1 MIKMYVTKT
10 KPLIARARQRY
21 SDFIVEEV
29 YLEDGCEKKC
39 NVNWFTMDFS
49 KRDLSQLDVPEKTT
63 DHLVLEVEKI
73 NTDTNHAVA
82 LIARG
87 LGVSKTRVG
96 YGGMKDKRGITS
108 QRISLF
114 DPSIEKIKRFGVK
127 GLKIKNAHWGERL
140 ELGDLQ
146 GNDFTI
152 ILRDISETDEEI
164 KKIIDD
170 FIAQS
175 KFGLPNLFG
184 SQRFGGKRD
193 ITHKVGKLLMQG
205 SHEEAVMLYL
215 TKTFEDEKVELK
227 NARVNLA
234 KTKDYARALKEFP
247 HDARSELAMLNH
259 LVKKPNDYAGAFVCI
274 PKKTRYLFVHA
285 YQSYIF
291 NKIIEKRIAKYGAK
305 GIGKIDGDILN
316 DEGIPLVILPGF
328 ESEYATGEAGE
339 IEKETM
345 KEEEITLDFF
355 RVAGLSE
362 LSSKGHRKEISIV
375 PKNFKFIEIF
385 PDEFNEG
392 KKAAKISFY
401 LSKGNYAT
409 VILQELI
416 KTDIF

>member
-1 MIKMYVTKT
+1 MYVTKT

-29 YLEDGCEKKC
+29 YLENGEEKKC
-39 NVNWFTMDFS
+39 NVNWFTMDFND
-49 KRDLSQLDVPEKTT
+49 RDLSQINIPEKTT
-63 DHLVLEVEKI
+63 DHLVIEVEKI

-87 LGVSKTRVG
+87 LGVSKTRLG

-114 DPSIEKIKRFGVK
+114 DPNIEKVKRFGVK
-127 GLKIKNAHWGERL
+127 GLKIKNSHWGERL
-140 ELGDLQ
+140 ELGDLE

-152 ILRDISETDEEI
+152 VLRDINETDEEI
-164 KKIIDD
+164 KKIIND
-170 FIAQS
+170 FIEQS

-193 ITHKVGKLLMQG
+193 ITHRVGKLLMQG
-205 SHEEAVMLYL
+205 KHEEAVMLYL

-234 KTKDYARALKEFP
+234 KTKDFAKALKEFP

-259 LVKKPNDYAGAFVCI
+259 LIKKPNDYAGAFTSI

-291 NKIIEKRIAKYGAK
+291 NKIIEKRIEKYGAA
-305 GIGKIDGDILN
+305 GINKIDGDIVN
-316 DEGIPLVILPGF
+316 QEGIPLGILPGF
-328 ESEYATGEAGE
+328 ESEFATGEAGE
-339 IEKETM
+339 IEKEIM

-362 LSSKGHRKEISIV
+362 LSSKGHRKELSII
-375 PKNFKFIEIF
+375 PKKFKFIDIF
-385 PDEFNEG
+385 EDEFNEG
-392 KKAAKISFY
+392 KKAARISFY